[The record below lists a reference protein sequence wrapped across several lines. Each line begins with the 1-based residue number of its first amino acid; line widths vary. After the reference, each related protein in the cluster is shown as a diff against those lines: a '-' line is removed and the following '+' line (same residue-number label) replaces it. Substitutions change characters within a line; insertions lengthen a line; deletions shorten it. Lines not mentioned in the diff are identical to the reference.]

1 MKNNEFT
8 FIGISFTL
16 KLIFG
21 VKVPILPAADTLPS
35 TYFFAQNLVSSV
47 KVPILSAAEIPPS
60 TFFFCQILVFGVK
73 VPILPAAKNPFFN
86 LFLLSKPCLWCQ
98 SAYFACC

>member
-1 MKNNEFT
+1 MKDKEVRAKQEPSLHSK
-8 FIGISFTL
+8 GISFTL

-35 TYFFAQNLVSSV
+35 TSFLV
-47 KVPILSAAEIPPS
+47 
-60 TFFFCQILVFGVK
+60 QILVFGVK
-73 VPILPAAKNPFFN
+73 VPILPAAKNPSFN